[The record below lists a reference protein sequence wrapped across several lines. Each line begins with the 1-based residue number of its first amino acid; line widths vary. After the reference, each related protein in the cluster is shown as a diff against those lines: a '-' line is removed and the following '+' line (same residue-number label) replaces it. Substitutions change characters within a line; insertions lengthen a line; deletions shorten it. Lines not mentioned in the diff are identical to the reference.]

1 MNDTK
6 YSITE
11 TSGSFSAP
19 SPNVRLI
26 SLAFESSEL
35 VKTKWLGST
44 AQSRAPTGH
53 DPALITKHTAQ
64 SWMGIKHFLSFGAQN
79 KQRVGKNP
87 MYYRGRFTE
96 KLTVGHKGSAWETRR
111 WRQMASI
118 FEKNHYCRCWGDT
131 WGDAVLNASFISNVL
146 KWFLSP
152 HSAVLKGLK
161 SLFLL
166 LWGKSK
172 HTWM

>member
-1 MNDTK
+1 MNDTQ

-11 TSGSFSAP
+11 TSGSFSAR

-44 AQSRAPTGH
+44 ARSRTATGH
-53 DPALITKHTAQ
+53 DPALITKHTAP

-79 KQRVGKNP
+79 KQRVEKNP
-87 MYYRGRFTE
+87 MYYLGRCTE
-96 KLTVGHKGSAWETRR
+96 KLTVGHKSSTWETWR

-118 FEKNHYCRCWGDT
+118 FEINHYCRCWVDT
-131 WGDAVLNASFISNVL
+131 WGECCVECIFHFKWIQVISFTTFGHF
-146 KWFLSP
+146 KRFKKP
-152 HSAVLKGLK
+152 
-161 SLFLL
+161 LFCFS
-166 LWGKSK
+166 GKK
-172 HTWM
+172 